1 MEFRFGRPRWIERE
15 EFMAQGFFKKILL
28 SFFAGILAMLLL
40 AAGILFWQKSYFESF
55 LQAQAPDSQPV
66 QAVVVFEGDD
76 DYSRLDKGVEVANR
90 RGADYLIVT
99 TGKLDE
105 VKFEILKADGLR
117 KARLWLNQEPSTT
130 DSDARYAAGVLKKL
144 KVQKAVLVT
153 SWFHLPRSIF
163 LLRLYLAFSGIH
175 VEPVAPDKPPEDAKN
190 ERIFQMEYVKFWG
203 SLGRAGIFAFKEIS
217 HPSPKT
223 NP

>member
-1 MEFRFGRPRWIERE
+1 MERE
-15 EFMAQGFFKKILL
+15 EFVASGFFKKTILAFL
-28 SFFAGILAMLLL
+28 AGILVMLLL

-55 LQAQAPDSQPV
+55 LRAQPPDSQPV

-130 DSDARYAAGVLKKL
+130 DSDARYAAEVLKKL
-144 KVQKAVLVT
+144 KVQRAVLVT
-153 SWFHLPRSIF
+153 SWFHLPRSNF

-175 VEPVAPDKPPEDAKN
+175 IVPIAADSPPEDAEN
-190 ERIFQMEYVKFWG
+190 QRIFQMEYVKLWG
-203 SLGRAGIFAFKEIS
+203 SLGRAGIFAFKGIS
-217 HPSPKT
+217 HPSPT
-223 NP
+223 AHP